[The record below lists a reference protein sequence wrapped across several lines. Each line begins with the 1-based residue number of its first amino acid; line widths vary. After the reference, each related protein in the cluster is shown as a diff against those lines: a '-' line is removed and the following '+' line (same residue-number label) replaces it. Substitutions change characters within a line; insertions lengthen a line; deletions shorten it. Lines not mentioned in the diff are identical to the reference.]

1 MSGPESYVDHPLH
14 VDGRGLTAET
24 DRDDHVRDLIY
35 QVLFTIPG
43 ERVNRPDFGCGLSQ
57 LVFMPSSEGLAGA
70 TQLLV
75 QGALNRWLD
84 GVIAVHRVE
93 VLARDATIEVVV
105 TFSDRRTGE
114 ADRAHFLS
122 PWRP

>member
-1 MSGPESYVDHPLH
+1 VNGPVSYLDHPLH
-14 VDGRGLTAET
+14 LDGRGLTAET
-24 DRDDHVRDLIY
+24 DRGDHVRDLIY

-43 ERVNRPDFGCGLSQ
+43 ERLNRPDFGCGLSQ
-57 LVFMPSSEGLAGA
+57 LVFMPSSDGLAGA

-75 QGALNRWLD
+75 HGALTRWLD
-84 GVIAVHRVE
+84 EVIAVHRVE
-93 VLARDATIEVVV
+93 VLARESTIEVVV
-105 TFSDRRTGE
+105 TYSDRRTGE